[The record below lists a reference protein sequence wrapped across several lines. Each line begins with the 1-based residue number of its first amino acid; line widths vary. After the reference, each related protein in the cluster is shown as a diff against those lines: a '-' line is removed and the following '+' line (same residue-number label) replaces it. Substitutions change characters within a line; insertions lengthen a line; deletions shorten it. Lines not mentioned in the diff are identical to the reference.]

1 MVLTSS
7 AVLDMVRGFERKL
20 FLSPTKRLGTMD
32 KFGMVGSGVRV
43 WSFPRWI
50 TLSLRSQKREK
61 NRTAKNLVDC
71 GGVHHDGSGACQK
84 IPRGNSAVHTS
95 EKHMHSDMKF

>member
-1 MVLTSS
+1 
-7 AVLDMVRGFERKL
+7 
-20 FLSPTKRLGTMD
+20 MD

-43 WSFPRWI
+43 WSFPRWM

-71 GGVHHDGSGACQK
+71 GGVRHDASGAVSKDSTWKYC
-84 IPRGNSAVHTS
+84 SVHIRKTYVQ
-95 EKHMHSDMKF
+95 